1 MTKDSE
7 RAKNSQKWQE
17 NTYLLHLIFQ
27 EPYIIWS
34 TFIVHIC
41 KRIISSGSFFFF
53 SKIWFLGS
61 LGGKRK
67 KMAENDKKILS
78 VSLRTKEPLMIRL

>member
-1 MTKDSE
+1 MTRK
-7 RAKNSQKWQE
+7 
-17 NTYLLHLIFQ
+17 YLSVA
-27 EPYIIWS
+27 PYISGTIYHMIYIYS
-34 TFIVHIC
+34 THMQKDNIF
-41 KRIISSGSFFFF
+41 RQFFFF